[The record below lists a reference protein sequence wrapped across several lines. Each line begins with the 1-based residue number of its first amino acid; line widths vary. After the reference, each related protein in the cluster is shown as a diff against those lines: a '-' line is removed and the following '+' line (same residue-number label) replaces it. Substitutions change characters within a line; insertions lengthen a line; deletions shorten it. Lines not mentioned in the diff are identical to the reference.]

1 MPCLRSIVA
10 VALAVTFDLG
20 NFLKAMVRSRTSLA
34 AENLF
39 LRKQLAFY
47 KEHKMQPQRLTD
59 ALHSRRL
66 VSDVRPEE
74 CSGGRQAGHF
84 AALARIRAAQRARW
98 AKWLKAQKSA

>member
-10 VALAVTFDLG
+10 VALTVTSDLG

-59 ALHSRRL
+59 ATLSSSGL
-66 VSDVRPEE
+66 G
-74 CSGGRQAGHF
+74 CSTGKM
-84 AALARIRAAQRARW
+84 LW
-98 AKWLKAQKSA
+98 WS